1 MEVPKTH
8 KEKKYSDFFKDWLKS
23 DDIIPLA
30 TIALFTKCQN
40 EIRLENPLY
49 NNKLN

>member
-1 MEVPKTH
+1 MEVAKTH
-8 KEKKYSDFFKDWLKS
+8 KEKKYCNFFKAWLKS
-23 DDIIPLA
+23 DQIIPQS

-49 NNKLN
+49 NKKLN